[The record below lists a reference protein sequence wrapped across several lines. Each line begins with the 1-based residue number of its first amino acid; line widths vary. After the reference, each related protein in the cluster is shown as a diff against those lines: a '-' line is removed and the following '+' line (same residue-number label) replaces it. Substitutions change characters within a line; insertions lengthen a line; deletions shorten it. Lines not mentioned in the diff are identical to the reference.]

1 MNIRYFYL
9 GAAFILAA
17 GGFQAASAQLKVI
30 EGNEISFGKIYQT
43 GAMVHKVITVKNT
56 GSDSVTI
63 KSVTTSCGCTAA
75 LVATS
80 ALAPGQETDVRIQF
94 NPTGYIGDVTK
105 YIYISN
111 SYPKDQLVTVK
122 MTGYVAYALQP
133 TPGYVLFNNAR
144 LGKRDSAE
152 ISLSNTTA
160 ETMRIT
166 KVDIPS
172 KEITYKLSKKE
183 LQPGEFA
190 NLDLYLDPTSLR
202 DIDGYIVIHT
212 TSDKQPQLQI
222 RVFAGLIGN

>member
-1 MNIRYFYL
+1 MKRQFFYFC
-9 GAAFILAA
+9 AALILTA
-17 GGFQAASAQLKVI
+17 GGVQTASAQLKII

-43 GAMVHKVITVKNT
+43 GAMVHKVITLKNI
-56 GSDSVTI
+56 GSDSITI

-105 YIYISN
+105 YVYISN
-111 SYPKDQLVTVK
+111 SYRKDPLMTVR
-122 MTGYVAYALQP
+122 MSGYVAYALQP
-133 TPGYVLFNNAR
+133 TPGYALFNNAR

-152 ISLSNTTA
+152 ISLSNTTEKA
-160 ETMRIT
+160 MRIT
-166 KVDIPS
+166 KVDLPS
-172 KEITYKLSKKE
+172 KEITYKLSKKV
-183 LQPGEFA
+183 LQPGDFA
-190 NLDLYLDPTSLR
+190 NLNLYLDPTNLR

-212 TSDKQPQLQI
+212 TSDVQPQLQI